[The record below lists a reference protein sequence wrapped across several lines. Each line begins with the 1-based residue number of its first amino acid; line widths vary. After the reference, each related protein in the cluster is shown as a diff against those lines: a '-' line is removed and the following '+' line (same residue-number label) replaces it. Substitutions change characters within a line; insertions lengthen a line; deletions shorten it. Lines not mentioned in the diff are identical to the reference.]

1 MKHEEV
7 QPKYTWAIDEMIAD
21 LSLEEGMKLAKED
34 LEKLETFCGNLKQEE
49 EILNALNL
57 KTKIARN
64 LEHLYTYCTMKL
76 HENTTD
82 AKAQTNL
89 QLIMQ
94 SYTNFL
100 EKTAFIEPQLL
111 ELGEQK
117 MLELAQNPRFSDY
130 DMMLRELI
138 RQQAHILTE
147 KEEAILAGMSEV
159 LGSSSDIYDMLCDA
173 DLKFGEI
180 EKDGEALELTI
191 SNYSKFME
199 HENREVRRNAFKRLH
214 SVFGSYGNAISAMY
228 STNIKS
234 EVMQARFRK
243 YPSSLE
249 MSLFSDNIPSSV
261 YHNLVKVVKEHS
273 HLLQRYVELKKKS
286 LQLNEFH
293 IYDLYL
299 PFVCDLEKKIGF
311 DEAFDI
317 IVDALQPLGE
327 EYISILKNAKKD
339 RWMDAY
345 SCEGKP
351 GGAYSSGSYDSKPF
365 ILLNHNDK
373 YSDMSTMAH
382 ELGHS
387 MHSYLARENQPFTK
401 ADYSLFVAE
410 VASTVNEVILIKH
423 LLSKTEDKKE
433 RQFLIGN
440 FLDQF
445 KGTLFRQVM
454 FADFE
459 AQAHASFEEGN
470 PMGMENYN
478 ELHYKLNKEFF
489 GDSLILD
496 EEIKYEWMRIPH
508 FYRSFYV
515 FVYSTS
521 YCAATAIASK
531 IFEGDKETLDGY
543 LKMLKS
549 GGSMFPID
557 ELKLAGIDMSK
568 EEPIRLALAFFEKL
582 LDEYEASL

>member
-1 MKHEEV
+1 MKREEV
-7 QPKYTWAIDEMIAD
+7 QQKYTWAIDEMIART
-21 LSLEEGMKLAKED
+21 SLEEAMELIKAQ
-34 LEKLETFCGNLKQEE
+34 LEELQAFSGNLKGDA
-49 EILNALNL
+49 EILKALNL
-57 KTKIARN
+57 KTKIARDV
-64 LEHLYTYCTMKL
+64 EHYYTYCSMKL
-76 HENTTD
+76 HENTTNTKSQID
-82 AKAQTNL
+82 L
-89 QLIMQ
+89 QLISQ

-100 EKTAFIEPQLL
+100 EKSAFLEPQLL
-111 ELGEQK
+111 ELGKEK
-117 MLELAQNPRFSDY
+117 LLALAQDSKFSDY
-130 DMMLRELI
+130 DVMFRELV
-138 RQQAHILTE
+138 RQQEHILSE
-147 KEEAILAGMSEV
+147 KEEMILAGMSEV
-159 LGSSSDIYDMLCDA
+159 LGSSSDIFDMLCDA

-180 EKDGEALELTI
+180 EKDGEMVELTI
-191 SNYSKFME
+191 PNYSKFIQ
-199 HENREVRRNAFKRLH
+199 HQDQEVRKNAFKRLH
-214 SVFGSYGNAISAMY
+214 SVFASHGNAISTMY

-234 EVMQARFRK
+234 DVMQARFRK

-249 MSLFSDNIPSSV
+249 MSLFSDNIPPAV
-261 YHNLVKVVKEHS
+261 YHNLIKVVKDHS

-286 LQLNEFH
+286 LQLKDFH
-293 IYDLYL
+293 IYDIYL
-299 PFVCDLEKKIGF
+299 PFVGDLEKKIGF

-317 IVDALQPLGE
+317 IVEALQPLGE
-327 EYISILKNAKKD
+327 EYISILKKAKEE
-339 RWMDAY
+339 RWMDVY
-345 SCEGKP
+345 PCEGKP

-459 AQAHASFEEGN
+459 AQAHASFEAGN
-470 PMGMENYN
+470 PLGMENYN
-478 ELHYKLNKEFF
+478 DLHYKLNEEFF
-489 GDSLILD
+489 GNSLILD

-568 EEPIRLALAFFEKL
+568 EEPIRVALAFFEKL
-582 LDEYEASL
+582 LDEYEACL